1 MVRML
6 AHFSRC
12 CPHFVH
18 RNEAVSSA
26 IGTTVYQW
34 EHLTFIFGPF
44 LLQSCTLISA
54 SMRVLFKF
62 LLALLIRVQVPSKY

>member
-26 IGTTVYQW
+26 IGTTG